1 MSALIEVPRREDL
14 RLAALGRYRLL
25 DTPPEEPFDR
35 ITRRAAERLQA
46 PFALFSLVD
55 RDRVF
60 VKSRHGLDLEQVKR
74 VPRRRHSPLLPEEVL
89 WVNDAAVHDC
99 FKSLRDFDAA
109 DMIRF
114 YAAAPLV
121 TYDGFTLGT
130 LSVMAPEPR
139 DEDLGLKHELGQ
151 LAFQLMRKI
160 ETRRLLRRLETPESE
175 AAGGAEPSAGDDALT
190 GLATRHEL
198 FDRLSR
204 EIELTH
210 RRDAPD
216 TVLLVLAV
224 DRFMAINGS
233 LGYATGDRVL
243 REVARRLERSVPA
256 GTLACRLGG
265 DEFAV
270 LATGLGSDDATR
282 LADDLQTR
290 LRWPMRQG
298 GRRVSVSASIG
309 IARIDEGTSRP
320 DEVLRDAE
328 IAMARAKA
336 GGGARHELFDVARHG
351 SNVAQLE
358 LETELR
364 GALARGELR
373 LHYQPIVCIESGTV
387 RGFEALVRWQH
398 PRRGLLRPRDFIA
411 LADAVGLMPA
421 ITEWTLE
428 RACRQL
434 ADWRLRFGDRR
445 AWTMSVNID
454 ARLLTESGFAG
465 KVDRVLRTSGLTP
478 SSLNLEVTETA
489 MMSTSAESTAM
500 LGRLHNRGIALH
512 IDDFGT
518 GYATLSYL
526 HRVPGRALKIDAS
539 FITDMTCDQRH
550 HEIVRSIIGL
560 AHKLGLQVIAEGVE
574 TPLHLQALR
583 DLGCD
588 HGQGFYFSRP
598 LDPAS
603 LAELLAAETPW
614 IDERPKNPNLRFG
627 SLAQP
632 LL

>member
-1 MSALIEVPRREDL
+1 MSALVEVPRSEDL
-14 RLAALGRYRLL
+14 RLAALERYRLL

-60 VKSRHGLDLEQVKR
+60 IKSRYGLDLEQVER
-74 VPRRRHSPLLPEEVL
+74 VPRRRHTPLLPDDVL
-89 WVNDAAVHDC
+89 WINDAATVDC
-99 FKSLRDFDAA
+99 FQSLRGFDAA
-109 DMIRF
+109 RMIRF

-139 DEDLGLKHELGQ
+139 DEDRELKRELGE
-151 LAFQLMRKI
+151 LAGSLMREI
-160 ETRRLLRRLETPESE
+160 ETRRLLHRLETPESE
-175 AAGGAEPSAGDDALT
+175 SAGAPEAPSRVGDDALT
-190 GLATRHEL
+190 GLASRHQL
-198 FDRLSR
+198 FDRLAR

-210 RRDAPD
+210 LCDAPAS
-216 TVLLVLAV
+216 VLLVLAV

-243 REVARRLERSVPA
+243 REVARRLEHSVPA
-256 GTLACRLGG
+256 GARVARLGG

-270 LATGLGSDDATR
+270 LAPALGGGDDARR

-290 LRWPMRQG
+290 LRWPMRLG

-309 IARIDEGTSRP
+309 IARIDEGYSRP

-328 IAMARAKA
+328 IAMSRAKA
-336 GGGARHELFDVARHG
+336 GGGARHELFDVTRHG
-351 SNVAQLE
+351 VNVEQLE

-373 LHYQPIVCIESGTV
+373 LHYQPIVDLDGGRV
-387 RGFEALVRWQH
+387 LGFEALVRWQH

-428 RACRQL
+428 RACHQL
-434 ADWRLRFGDRR
+434 AEWQRSFDQPG
-445 AWTMSVNID
+445 WTMSVNID
-454 ARLLTESGFAG
+454 ARLLTERGFAA
-465 KVDRVLRTSGLTP
+465 KVDRVLRASGLAP

-489 MMSTSAESTAM
+489 MMSSSPEAAAM
-500 LGRLHNRGIALH
+500 LSRLRDRGIALH

-539 FITDMTCDQRH
+539 FVTDMTGDQRH
-550 HEIVRSIIGL
+550 REIVRSIIGL
-560 AHKLGLQVIAEGVE
+560 AHKLDLEVIAEGVE

-598 LDPAS
+598 LDSAS
-603 LAELLAAETPW
+603 LEELLGAEIPW
-614 IDERPKNPNLRFG
+614 IEEAAVVN
-627 SLAQP
+627 
-632 LL
+632 

>member
-1 MSALIEVPRREDL
+1 MSALVETHREEDL
-14 RLAALGRYRLL
+14 RLAALERYRLL
-25 DTPPEEPFDR
+25 DTPPEATFDR

-55 RDRVF
+55 RDRIF
-60 VKSRHGLDLEQVKR
+60 IKSRYGLDLEQIRR
-74 VPRRRHSPLLPEEVL
+74 VPRRRHTPLLPDDVL
-89 WVNDAAVHDC
+89 WVSDSAVYDL
-99 FKSLRDFDAA
+99 FRSLRGFDAA
-109 DMIRF
+109 AMIRF
-114 YAAAPLV
+114 YAAAPLI

-139 DEDLGLKHELGQ
+139 DEDRELKRELGE
-151 LAFQLMRKI
+151 LAGSLMREI
-160 ETRRLLRRLETPESE
+160 ETRRLLRRLETPEGES
-175 AAGGAEPSAGDDALT
+175 AGEPKIQIAGDDDLT

-198 FDRLSR
+198 FDQLAR
-204 EIELTH
+204 ELELTR
-210 RRDAPD
+210 RRDAPGS
-216 TVLLVLAV
+216 VLLVLAV

-233 LGYATGDRVL
+233 LGYAIGDRVL
-243 REVARRLERSVPA
+243 REVARRLERSLPSGATVA
-256 GTLACRLGG
+256 RLGG

-270 LATGLGSDDATR
+270 LATGLGAGDAHR

-290 LRWPMRQG
+290 LRWPMRLD

-309 IARIDEGTSRP
+309 IARLDEDYSRP

-336 GGGARHELFDVARHG
+336 GGGARYELFDVTRHG
-351 SNVAQLE
+351 AKVVQLE

-373 LHYQPIVCIESGTV
+373 LHYQPIVDLDAGAV
-387 RGFEALVRWQH
+387 LGFEALVRWQH
-398 PRRGLLRPRDFIA
+398 PRRGLLRPRDFLA
-411 LADAVGLMPA
+411 TADAVGLMPA
-421 ITEWTLE
+421 ITQWTLE
-428 RACRQL
+428 HACRQL
-434 ADWRLRFGDRR
+434 VDWQQRFGRPD
-445 AWTMSVNID
+445 WTMSVNID
-454 ARLLTESGFAG
+454 SRLLTEHGFANR
-465 KVDRVLRTSGLTP
+465 VDRVLRTSGLAP

-489 MMSTSAESTAM
+489 MMSSSPESGAL
-500 LGRLHNRGIALH
+500 LGRLRDRGIALH

-539 FITDMTCDQRH
+539 FITDMTGDQRH

-560 AHKLGLQVIAEGVE
+560 AHKLGLEVIAEGVE

-603 LAELLAAETPW
+603 LEELLAADVPW
-614 IDERPKNPNLRFG
+614 IEEAVVN
-627 SLAQP
+627 
-632 LL
+632 

>member
-1 MSALIEVPRREDL
+1 MSALVEVHRSEDL

-35 ITRRAAERLQA
+35 ITRRAAERLKA

-60 VKSRHGLDLEQVKR
+60 IKSRYGLDLEQIER
-74 VPRRRHSPLLPEEVL
+74 VPRRRHSPLLPGEVL
-89 WVNDAAVHDC
+89 WANEDDAGDC

-109 DMIRF
+109 EMIRF

-139 DEDLGLKHELGQ
+139 REDQELKRELGR
-151 LAFQLMRKI
+151 LAGTLMREI

-175 AAGGAEPSAGDDALT
+175 SAAAARPSTGDDALT
-190 GLATRHEL
+190 GLATRHQL
-198 FDRLSR
+198 FDRLGR
-204 EIELTH
+204 ELELT
-210 RRDAPD
+210 RRRDPRDAPGSA
-216 TVLLVLAV
+216 LLVLAV

-233 LGYATGDRVL
+233 LGYECGDRVL
-243 REVARRLERSVPA
+243 RELARRLEHAVPA
-256 GTLACRLGG
+256 AAQATRLGG

-270 LATGLGSDDATR
+270 LATGLGSDGDGDGDARR

-290 LRWPMRQG
+290 LRWPMRLD

-309 IARIDEGTSRP
+309 IARLDEGYARP

-328 IAMARAKA
+328 IAMSRAKA

-351 SNVAQLE
+351 ANVEQLE

-373 LHYQPIVCIESGTV
+373 LHYQPIVELERGTML
-387 RGFEALVRWQH
+387 GFEALVRWQH

-434 ADWRLRFGDRR
+434 ADWQLRFGQP

-454 ARLLTESGFAG
+454 ARLLTERTFAAR
-465 KVDRVLRTSGLTP
+465 VDRVLRTSGLSP

-489 MMSTSAESTAM
+489 MMSSSAESSAM
-500 LGRLHNRGIALH
+500 LGRLRDRGIALH

-526 HRVPGRALKIDAS
+526 HRVPGQALKIDAS
-539 FITDMTCDQRH
+539 FITGMTCDQRH
-550 HEIVRSIIGL
+550 HEIVRSIVGL

-574 TPLHLQALR
+574 TPLHLRALR
-583 DLGCD
+583 DLGCE

-603 LAELLAAETPW
+603 LEELLAAETPW
-614 IDERPKNPNLRFG
+614 IEEAVVN
-627 SLAQP
+627 
-632 LL
+632 